1 MTSWSLSV
9 SRPQCWPERLGR
21 ALTGAHG
28 RLIYSAFGF
37 SVGLVN
43 LLFQAIVDD
52 AAGSPVRMTF
62 LILACAVLSAV
73 PSMPMRG
80 LAAFAGL
87 YILLFLWPGPHSTD
101 FMVAQLAFLVFL
113 GKYVRMPVAL
123 TMFLVTAGGLTLISV
138 IHHGNYIVIIVYFLF
153 GTALLPAGA
162 LTRWTEQ
169 TWQARATEADAR
181 LERIRLEIA
190 REMHDLVAYSMSQT
204 ALRARRAA
212 ADSSY
217 PDAVRQ
223 EFAALEAT
231 AADALHELRLL
242 LRALRQDPVEP
253 TGPDPA
259 TTTGLGNVTTDL
271 GAAVAAVAQDVAA
284 AGFDVTFRTTGELSL
299 GRAQA
304 TALSRVARE
313 TGANVVRHAS
323 TRSPVTF
330 FLQQEEGAVR
340 LVSTNTMRLEARLA
354 LPSSGMGVLGMR
366 ERLAAVDGTL
376 STLEE
381 DGQWMVTATVPV
393 SPRPTV
399 PTPVSI
405 PDSPPP
411 DPEDPPA

>member
-1 MTSWSLSV
+1 MTPVPQPRRWSES
-9 SRPQCWPERLGR
+9 LGS
-21 ALTGAHG
+21 ALAGAHG

-43 LLFQAIVDD
+43 LIVQRPLAPDGD
-52 AAGSPVRMTF
+52 SPVRLLF
-62 LILACAVLSAV
+62 LILAMLLLTVIPTRPAPGLTAFTLLFVALFFSPGTFA
-73 PSMPMRG
+73 SDFMIAG
-80 LAAFAGL
+80 LA
-87 YILLFLWPGPHSTD
+87 YLLFLGRYLRSTI
-101 FMVAQLAFLVFL
+101 ATAFFL
-113 GKYVRMPVAL
+113 GVLSTFFLASAFHGTDGAFGVAL
-123 TMFLVTAGGLTLISV
+123 T
-138 IHHGNYIVIIVYFLF
+138 LF
-153 GTALLPAGA
+153 GSALIPAGA
-162 LTRWTEQ
+162 LIRWTEQ
-169 TWQARATEADAR
+169 TWQARATEADEHLQA
-181 LERIRLEIA
+181 IRLEVA

-217 PDAVRQ
+217 PDAARQ

-242 LRALRQDPVEP
+242 LRALRQDPPDPTRAEP
-253 TGPDPA
+253 TEV
-259 TTTGLGNVTTDL
+259 TGLGHVTVDL

-284 AGFDVTFRTTGELSL
+284 AGFDVTFRTTGDISL

-313 TGANVVRHAS
+313 MGANIIRHAS
-323 TRSPVTF
+323 IRSPVTF
-330 FLQQEEGAVR
+330 FLQQDEASIH
-340 LVSTNTMRLEARLA
+340 LVSTDTTRLEARLA

-381 DGQWMVTATVPV
+381 DGLWMVTATVPV

-405 PDSPPP
+405 PDSPSP
-411 DPEDPPA
+411 DPEDLPA